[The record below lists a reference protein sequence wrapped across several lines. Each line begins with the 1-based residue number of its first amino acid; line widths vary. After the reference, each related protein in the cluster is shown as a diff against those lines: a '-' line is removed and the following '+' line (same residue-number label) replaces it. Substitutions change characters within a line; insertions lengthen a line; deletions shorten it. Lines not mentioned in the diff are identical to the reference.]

1 MTNDPNTTSP
11 QERDLVA
18 QLTLEYLD
26 VLNGSGDQLPSL
38 DALDKG
44 LRQLVL
50 RAWGSIDRL
59 IDDEALPPLSADP
72 VAIALGA
79 APDILLDPGAVRR
92 ERQAKNARPS
102 EIARF
107 LQERGWPISTSD
119 VFAWERHAEP
129 VAPALL
135 RDIAAILG
143 VREAGLTPAGASA
156 SAGPWQDTEDE
167 NALVEALRIAD
178 LNEIVQQWAEL
189 LGLNPEAARA
199 NLSKRLTGAARRG
212 TRALTTR
219 QLRAVL
225 AVLLETERARRQQPA
240 DLTLR
245 NSHREPSGN
254 AE

>member
-1 MTNDPNTTSP
+1 MTNDANTTSP

-26 VLNGSGDQLPSL
+26 VLNGSSDHLPPL
-38 DALDKG
+38 DALGDG

-50 RAWGSIDRL
+50 QAWGSIDRL
-59 IDDEALPPLSADP
+59 IDDEPLPPLSADP

-79 APDILLDPGAVRR
+79 VPDILLDPAAVRR

-107 LQERGWPISTSD
+107 LQKRGWPVTTSD

-129 VAPALL
+129 VPPALL
-135 RDIAAILG
+135 RDIAAMLV
-143 VREAGLTPAGASA
+143 VREASLTPAG
-156 SAGPWQDTEDE
+156 PRQDTEDE
-167 NALVEALRIAD
+167 NALVEALRMAD

-189 LGLNPEAARA
+189 LGLDPEAARA
-199 NLSKRLTGAARRG
+199 NLGKRLSGAARRG
-212 TRALTTR
+212 TRALTIR
-219 QLRAVL
+219 QLKAVL
-225 AVLLETERARRQQPA
+225 AVLLETERARRQHPA

>member
-1 MTNDPNTTSP
+1 MTNDANTTSP

-26 VLNGSGDQLPSL
+26 VLNGSSDHLPPL
-38 DALDKG
+38 DALGDG

-50 RAWGSIDRL
+50 QAWGSIDRL
-59 IDDEALPPLSADP
+59 IDDEPLPPLSADL

-79 APDILLDPGAVRR
+79 VPDILLDPAAVRR

-107 LQERGWPISTSD
+107 LQERGWPVTTSD

-135 RDIAAILG
+135 RDIAAMLG
-143 VREAGLTPAGASA
+143 VREASLTPAGASA
-156 SAGPWQDTEDE
+156 PARPRQDTEDE
-167 NALVEALRIAD
+167 NALLETLRLAD

-189 LGLNPEAARA
+189 LGLDPEAARA
-199 NLSKRLTGAARRG
+199 NLGKRLSGAARRG
-212 TRALTTR
+212 TRALTIR
-219 QLRAVL
+219 QLKAVL
-225 AVLLETERARRQQPA
+225 AVLLETERARRQRPA

>member
-1 MTNDPNTTSP
+1 MTNDANTTAP

-26 VLNGSGDQLPSL
+26 VLNGSSDHLPSL
-38 DALDKG
+38 DAFGEG

-59 IDDEALPPLSADP
+59 IDDELLPPLSADP

-79 APDILLDPGAVRR
+79 VPDILLDPAALRR

-107 LQERGWPISTSD
+107 LQECGWPVTTSE

-135 RDIAAILG
+135 HDIAAMLG
-143 VREAGLTPAGASA
+143 VREANLLPAGASA
-156 SAGPWQDTEDE
+156 PAGPGQNTEDE
-167 NALVEALRIAD
+167 NALLEALRTED

-189 LGLNPEAARA
+189 LGLDPEAARG
-199 NLSKRLTGAARRG
+199 NLGKRLSGAARRG
-212 TRALTTR
+212 TRALTIR
-219 QLRAVL
+219 QLKAVL
-225 AVLLETERARRQQPA
+225 AVLLEAERARREQSA
-240 DLTLR
+240 D
-245 NSHREPSGN
+245 
-254 AE
+254 

>member
-1 MTNDPNTTSP
+1 MTNDANTTAS

-26 VLNGSGDQLPSL
+26 VINGGSDRLPSL
-38 DALDKG
+38 DALGDG

-59 IDDEALPPLSADP
+59 IGDEPLPPLSTDP

-79 APDILLDPGAVRR
+79 VPDILLDPAAVRR

-107 LQERGWPISTSD
+107 LQERGWPVTTSD

-135 RDIAAILG
+135 RDIAAMLG
-143 VREAGLTPAGASA
+143 VRDVSLTSAGASA
-156 SAGPWQDTEDE
+156 PTGTGRDTEEE
-167 NALVEALRIAD
+167 NALVEALRTAD
-178 LNEIVQQWAEL
+178 LNEIVQQWAEI
-189 LGLNPEAARA
+189 LGLDPEAARA
-199 NLSKRLTGAARRG
+199 NLGKRLSGAARRG
-212 TRALTTR
+212 TRALTIR
-219 QLRAVL
+219 QLKAVL
-225 AVLLETERARRQQPA
+225 AVLLETERARRQHPA
-240 DLTLR
+240 DSTSL
-245 NSHREPSGN
+245 NSYRGPSEN

>member
-1 MTNDPNTTSP
+1 MTNDANTAAP
-11 QERDLVA
+11 RERDLVA

-26 VLNGSGDQLPSL
+26 VINGSSDHLPSL
-38 DALDKG
+38 DALGDG

-59 IDDEALPPLSADP
+59 IDDEPLPPLSADP

-79 APDILLDPGAVRR
+79 VPGILLDPAAVRR
-92 ERQAKNARPS
+92 ERWAKNARPS

-107 LQERGWPISTSD
+107 LQKRGWPVTTSD
-119 VFAWERHAEP
+119 VFAWERRAEP

-143 VREAGLTPAGASA
+143 VREANLTSAGAGAPAG
-156 SAGPWQDTEDE
+156 PREDTDDE
-167 NALVEALRIAD
+167 NALVEALRMAD

-189 LGLNPEAARA
+189 LGLDPEAARA
-199 NLSKRLTGAARRG
+199 NLGKRLSGAARRG
-212 TRALTTR
+212 THGLTIR
-219 QLRAVL
+219 QLKAVL
-225 AVLLETERARRQQPA
+225 AVLLETERTRRHQSA

-245 NSHREPSGN
+245 NSCRDPSGT